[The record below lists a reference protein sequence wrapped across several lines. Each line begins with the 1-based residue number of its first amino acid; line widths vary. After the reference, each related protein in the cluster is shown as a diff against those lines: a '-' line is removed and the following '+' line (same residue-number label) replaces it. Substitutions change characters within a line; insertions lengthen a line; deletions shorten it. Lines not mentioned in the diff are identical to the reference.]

1 VPYQLRRIIAINI
14 KNSITRL
21 PTGRVAEL
29 DPRGG
34 VLAIGENGVGKTT
47 FLRLLPVFYGAT
59 TSQILRGSG
68 RDSLIAYMLPDPS
81 SCVVYEYER
90 ETKDDLRCV
99 VMHCQNNADAPEFR
113 FIHAG
118 FREDFFYD
126 ENNQFVL
133 RDEYPR
139 RVEEMGYQVTRKL
152 MLNQYRSVIS
162 SVPTFFRGE
171 RAVEAQ
177 FLNFCMCRV
186 V

>member
-1 VPYQLRRIIAINI
+1 VPYQLRRIVAINI

-68 RDSLIAYMLPDPS
+68 RDSLIAYLLPDPS

-90 ETKDDLRCV
+90 ETANSLAASCGGTFIGA
-99 VMHCQNNADAPEFR
+99 QAPDKL
-113 FIHAG
+113 G
-118 FREDFFYD
+118 T
-126 ENNQFVL
+126 N
-133 RDEYPR
+133 R
-139 RVEEMGYQVTRKL
+139 RRHG
-152 MLNQYRSVIS
+152 
-162 SVPTFFRGE
+162 
-171 RAVEAQ
+171 
-177 FLNFCMCRV
+177 
-186 V
+186 